1 MSEKKILIEL
11 FLDEEDSENALDII
25 SFVSAP
31 AIEKNFMHFKKE
43 EEGYKFKTT
52 DIEKRIVTGAAM
64 IPDMEIIRMDSE
76 NKPYFVY
83 FTKETIE
90 KAQEVFAKK
99 GKTKSTN
106 FEHSEVM
113 DDVTVVESWIVTDSK
128 NDKSAA
134 LGFKDI
140 PEGSWFVSYKID
152 NEDLWQKVKAGEVS
166 GFSIEGVFSKNIV
179 EMSKA
184 NEDHFKALKD
194 IVTNKALSDVQMFEK
209 VSKILLKKE
218 SINNGSNN
226 TDNSYLDLFHKIS
239 GLFGK

>member
-1 MSEKKILIEL
+1 MSEKKVLIEL
-11 FLDEEDSENALDII
+11 FIDDEDSENELDII

-64 IPDMEIIRMDSE
+64 IPDQEIIRMDSE
-76 NKPYFVY
+76 GNPYFVY

-106 FEHSEVM
+106 FEHEEVM

-128 NDKSAA
+128 NDKSNA

-140 PEGSWFVSYKID
+140 PEGSWMVSYKVD
-152 NEDLWQKVKAGEVS
+152 NEDLWQKVKNGEVK
-166 GFSIEGVFSKNIV
+166 GFSIEGVFSKNII
-179 EMSKA
+179 EMKKA
-184 NEDHFKALKD
+184 TEDHFEALKD

-209 VSKILLKKE
+209 VSEILLKKE
-218 SINNGSNN
+218 STNVLDNNS
-226 TDNSYLDLFHKIS
+226 DSYSELFNRVSSLLAK
-239 GLFGK
+239 